1 MWSEI
6 LRTCVLNVT
15 AACTTPKDWS
25 WTLIIWKT
33 SWVSTTTTQKR
44 TVIAPRSVGTPRMNL
59 SRTRAQHLRRQNH
72 VCGWR
77 KGSGCF
83 NLKSWAGNLVDP
95 LWTFWQGHCNKTS
108 EQIHFCYFTSTID
121 GAPPTYSVHCGQL
134 PIYRPVWSYAIWIDG

>member
-33 SWVSTTTTQKR
+33 SWASTTTTQKR

-59 SRTRAQHLRRQNH
+59 SRTRAQPFAAAKPRVWMTKRERLFQLE
-72 VCGWR
+72 VM
-77 KGSGCF
+77 
-83 NLKSWAGNLVDP
+83 AGNLVDP

-108 EQIHFCYFTSTID
+108 EQIHFYYFTSTID